1 MLRKLF
7 RALHLGEL
15 QIYFTMFQAMIS
27 HPRIYLA
34 SQSPRRRELLKQIG
48 VHYEILLLRNDARR
62 EPGVDE
68 TPHAG
73 EPPVDYVQ
81 RVCREKARTGW
92 DTLVLRNL
100 PLLPVLAADTTV
112 TLDGKIIGK
121 PDNHEHAAEI
131 LRMLSGTRH
140 QVLTAVAIALEDRLE
155 TRLSETTITFD
166 TLSEERIHRYLLTNE
181 AHDKAGA
188 YGIQGHAGAF
198 VKHIDGSYSSV
209 MGLPLYETVELLKL
223 FGYPAP

>member
-1 MLRKLF
+1 MSK
-7 RALHLGEL
+7 HK
-15 QIYFTMFQAMIS
+15 
-27 HPRIYLA
+27 RIYLA

-48 VHYEILLLRNDARR
+48 IHYDMLLLRSDPRR
-62 EPGVDE
+62 TVGVDE
-68 TPHAG
+68 TPLAG
-73 EPPVDYVQ
+73 EIPEAYVQ
-81 RVCREKARTGW
+81 RICRDKARAGW
-92 DTLVLRNL
+92 ESLELRNL

-112 TLDGKIIGK
+112 TVGGKIIGK
-121 PDNHEHAAEI
+121 PDNNEHAAEI

-140 QVLTAVAIALEDRLE
+140 LVLTAVAVTFGERLE
-155 TRLSETTITFD
+155 MRLSTTAITFD
-166 TLSEERIHRYLLTNE
+166 TLSEERIHRYLLTSE

-198 VKHIDGSYSSV
+198 VRHIDGSYTGV

>member
-1 MLRKLF
+1 MSK
-7 RALHLGEL
+7 H
-15 QIYFTMFQAMIS
+15 Q
-27 HPRIYLA
+27 RIYLA

-48 VHYEILLLRNDARR
+48 IHYDMLLLRSDSRR
-62 EPGVDE
+62 KVSVDE
-68 TPHAG
+68 TPHIG
-73 EPPVDYVQ
+73 EIPLDYVQ
-81 RVCREKARTGW
+81 RICRDKARAGW
-92 DTLVLRNL
+92 ETLILRNL

-121 PDNHEHAAEI
+121 PDDNEHAAEI
-131 LRMLSGTRH
+131 LRLLSGTQH
-140 QVLTAVAIALEDRLE
+140 QVLTAVALAFGERIEM
-155 TRLSETTITFD
+155 RLSTTTIAFD
-166 TLSEERIHRYLLTNE
+166 TLSDERIRRYLLTGE

-198 VKHIDGSYSSV
+198 VKHIEGSYTGV

>member
-1 MLRKLF
+1 MSK
-7 RALHLGEL
+7 HK
-15 QIYFTMFQAMIS
+15 
-27 HPRIYLA
+27 RIYLA

-48 VHYEILLLRNDARR
+48 IHYDMLLLRSDPRR
-62 EPGVDE
+62 TVSVDE
-68 TPHAG
+68 TPLAG
-73 EPPVDYVQ
+73 EMPEAYVQ
-81 RVCREKARTGW
+81 RICRDKARAGW
-92 DTLVLRNL
+92 ESLELRNL

-112 TLDGKIIGK
+112 TVGGKIIGK
-121 PDNHEHAAEI
+121 PDNNEHAAEI

-140 QVLTAVAIALEDRLE
+140 LVLTAVAVAFGERLE
-155 TRLSETTITFD
+155 MRLSTTAITFD
-166 TLSEERIHRYLLTNE
+166 TLSEERIHRYLLTSE

-198 VKHIDGSYSSV
+198 VKHIDGSYTGV